1 MELTL
6 RCNKV
11 FDCADRSDEGNCEP
25 LQIDEKSYIKI
36 YPPTMKDRKSIITLQ
51 MDIHSIQSIDEI
63 AMEFRAEVSVLL
75 QWRDP
80 RITYKNLA
88 KENNI
93 VDRLWINQIWLPHLV
108 FSNTELNKR
117 ISIDD
122 EGDDSVLVKI
132 IRKGL
137 PKSNDL
143 NYLNEGNKFNGSEND
158 LQLSA
163 THQCNFRC
171 KFDLAEFPFDTQKCS
186 IDIQMPLEYRKLTRD
201 LSIQPK
207 EVVYLGMSS
216 SCLKYLI
223 MHILKFLFI
232 RR

>member
-1 MELTL
+1 M
-6 RCNKV
+6 RCNKE
-11 FDCADRSDEGNCEP
+11 FDCDDGSDEGYCEP
-25 LQIDEKSYIKI
+25 LAIDEKSYIKI
-36 YPPTMKDRKSIITLQ
+36 YPPTMKDKESTIALK

-75 QWRDP
+75 QWRDQ

-88 KENNI
+88 KENN
-93 VDRLWINQIWLPHLV
+93 VLDRVWTNQIWLPHLA

-122 EGDDSVLVKI
+122 EGDDSVMVKI

-137 PKSNDL
+137 PESNAL

-158 LQLSA
+158 IELSV

-186 IDIQMPLEYRKLTRD
+186 IDIQMPWLDRKHMTL
-201 LSIQPK
+201 QPR
-207 EVVYLGMSS
+207 EVQYLGIS
-216 SCLKYLI
+216 
-223 MHILKFLFI
+223 ILSL
-232 RR
+232 